1 MASGE
6 ALLPICL
13 EAATAGGRE
22 LTAWQGRV
30 TAREKG
36 PRDYVTEADLAS
48 QRAIRAVIA
57 AHCPAHEFIGEESQV
72 EENFALAGWQWFV
85 DPLDGTTNFVHDLP
99 YFAVSVAVALDGRVL
114 AGVVL
119 DPVGNECFSA
129 ARGAGAHLGDV
140 KLSTSGAKTLS
151 EALLAFSLPSRVA
164 PGDPELIEFAHLA
177 PKCRALRRFGAAAL
191 NLSYVAAGRLDGY
204 WARRLHAWD
213 LAAGSLIVEEA
224 GGAIASWGKSGVE
237 LTDPGLTAAASEP
250 LHDELRREL
259 L

>member
-1 MASGE
+1 MTSGAE
-6 ALLPICL
+6 LLPICL

-22 LTAWQGRV
+22 LTEWQGRV

-36 PRDYVTEADLAS
+36 PRDFVTEADLAA
-48 QRAIRAVIA
+48 QTAIRSVIS
-57 AHCPAHEFIGEESQV
+57 AHCPAHAFVGEESPSA
-72 EENFALAGWQWFV
+72 ESTSLDGWQWFV
-85 DPLDGTTNFVHDLP
+85 DPLDGTTNFVHGLP

-119 DPVGNECFSA
+119 DPVRNESFSA
-129 ARGAGAHLGDV
+129 ARGAGAHLGDDPI
-140 KLSTSGAKTLS
+140 STSGTESLN
-151 EALLAFSLPSRVA
+151 EALLAFSLPAHVT
-164 PGDPELIEFAHLA
+164 PGDPELIDFARMA

-191 NLSYVAAGRLDGY
+191 NLCYVAAGRLDGY
-204 WARRLHAWD
+204 WARHLHAWD

-224 GGAIASWGKSGVE
+224 GGAIASWGRPGVE
-237 LTDPGLTAAASEP
+237 LTDPGLVAAASEP